1 MGLGIG
7 ITLLV
12 VGGILAF
19 GVRDQWSAVDL
30 TAIGYVCL
38 LVGALAIVLSLVLN
52 AQRRRT
58 VRAPVVERRVVD
70 RDDPPV
76 L

>member
-19 GVRDQWSAVDL
+19 GVRDQWDAVDL

-38 LVGALAIVLSLVLN
+38 LVGVLAIILSLILN

-58 VRAPVVERRVVD
+58 VQTAVVEPRVVR
-70 RDDPPV
+70 RDDPPI

>member
-12 VGGILAF
+12 IGGILAF
-19 GVRDQWSAVDL
+19 GVRDQWTAIDV

-38 LVGALAIVLSLVLN
+38 TVGVLAIVLSLVLN

-58 VRAPVVERRVVD
+58 HHTSVVERRT
-70 RDDPPV
+70 DPPV
-76 L
+76 V